1 MSGSSFKPSVPRHWL
16 FAMASLFWLT
26 AGGILCTRASI
37 WLANDSTRTAILLEV
52 SGIVAGLVF
61 YILLF
66 IKVARKNIV
75 RICSLPD
82 RPCFFAF
89 TAWKG
94 YLMIG
99 GMMTLGIM
107 LRNSSLP
114 REILIVPYLAMG
126 GALILASFRFAVMF
140 WNTAIRKYPCSPG
153 E

>member
-1 MSGSSFKPSVPRHWL
+1 MSSSSFKPAVPRHWL
-16 FAMASLFWLT
+16 FGMASLFWLI

-37 WLANDSTRTAILLEV
+37 WLAADTIQKGVILEAC
-52 SGIVAGLVF
+52 GIITGLLF
-61 YILLF
+61 YIFLF
-66 IKVARKNIV
+66 IKVARKNIK
-75 RICSLPD
+75 RICALPE

-114 REILIVPYLAMG
+114 REILIIPYLAMG
-126 GALILASFRFAVMF
+126 GALILASFRFATMF
-140 WNTAIRKYPCSPG
+140 WHTAVKKQPCSSG
-153 E
+153 D